1 MKEITSHDD
10 IVLLVNT
17 FYDRARPDEI
27 IGFIFNEI
35 IGDDWSHHLPIMY
48 SFWES
53 VLFAKGGYSGNPI
66 KTHIDIDKRTKLKD
80 EHFARWAQLWE
91 QTVDELFTGEC
102 ATIAKKR
109 ATTMIALMQMKIKD
123 AQDPKHIY

>member
-1 MKEITSHDD
+1 MKDITSHDD
-10 IVLLVNT
+10 VVLLVNT
-17 FYDRARPDEI
+17 FYNRARPDET

-53 VLFAKGGYSGNPI
+53 VLFTKGGYSGNPI
-66 KTHIDIDKRTKLKD
+66 KAHIDIDKRIKLKD

-91 QTVDELFTGEC
+91 QTVNELFEGEY
-102 ATIAKKR
+102 ATLAKKR